1 MAYSHGDRWSEDVIL
16 EKIKELVEFTGQKT
30 MPTHSEMFDY
40 FGNTKLSNAI
50 SKRQGTNYYADKL
63 GLELKNS
70 ESNFGFEMEMFCL
83 TEIQEKLGIPCEK
96 TVARHPY
103 DILVG
108 NAVKI
113 DVKASKLFD
122 NYGKAKYY
130 TFNIEKKQQ
139 TCDVF
144 VFYCIGED
152 KKIKKTLVVPS
163 YVLSGKTQ
171 FSIGNDSIYDKYINK
186 WELIKQYHSFMS
198 SCF

>member
-1 MAYSHGDRWSEDVIL
+1 MAYSHGDRGGEDVIL

-83 TEIQEKLGIPCEK
+83 TEIQKKLGIPCEK

-139 TCDVF
+139 TCDIF

-152 KKIKKTLVVPS
+152 K
-163 YVLSGKTQ
+163 
-171 FSIGNDSIYDKYINK
+171 
-186 WELIKQYHSFMS
+186 
-198 SCF
+198 